1 MGDNLFEAALL
12 LRSPSQNRTV
22 SDAKTYGFRPKTV
35 CSWDGNHKKVSFVS
49 IYNLSGN

>member
-22 SDAKTYGFRPKTV
+22 SDAKTDTV
-35 CSWDGNHKKVSFVS
+35 SKSVSDKQ
-49 IYNLSGN
+49 

>member
-35 CSWDGNHKKVSFVS
+35 CFWFGERTFLGRKP
-49 IYNLSGN
+49 